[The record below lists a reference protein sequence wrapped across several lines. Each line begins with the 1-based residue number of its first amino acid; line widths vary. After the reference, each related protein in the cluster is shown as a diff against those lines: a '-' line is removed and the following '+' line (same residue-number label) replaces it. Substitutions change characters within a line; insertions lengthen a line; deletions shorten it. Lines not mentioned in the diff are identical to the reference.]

1 MTKTPVIAPL
11 RAGIRGPARRE
22 LVDDIIDN
30 LAVSWKQYGPNV
42 LDYLA
47 KNDQVAYAKLAV
59 SILPKDVLVSVEQRV
74 PGGLEPQDWA
84 LMLRV
89 LDTIKANVP
98 LEANA
103 GPQEVFSVIEEA
115 LRQRGRSPT
124 AEGPGRNMGSLNRG
138 LSVPVQCLVAQPR
151 GNATHIISKG
161 A

>member
-30 LAVSWKQYGPNV
+30 LAVS
-42 LDYLA
+42 
-47 KNDQVAYAKLAV
+47 
-59 SILPKDVLVSVEQRV
+59 
-74 PGGLEPQDWA
+74 QDWA